1 MVAGNTGADVAVVCD
16 DLHVRYPGMAAFA
29 VQGVSTRVPAGS
41 WLNLVG
47 PNGCGKTS
55 LLHAIAQVLPVDSG
69 VVRVA
74 GVDAPIGASSPRI
87 GWAASRRRRQAA
99 RTVALMPQHPTI
111 PAGLVV
117 WDYVLLGRH
126 PHSPVPG
133 RADDEVVARCLAELG
148 LGDYAQRP
156 LGALSGGERQR
167 VSLARALAQEP
178 EVLLLDEPTSALDI
192 GHAQETLEL
201 VDSIRTRRGLSVI
214 AAMHDLT
221 LTAQYG
227 DRVLMMAAGAKIAEG
242 TPQEVLSA
250 ERINEVYRARVRVE
264 LRQGR
269 PVIIPERPG
278 G

>member
-1 MVAGNTGADVAVVCD
+1 MTAEKTAVECV
-16 DLHVRYPGMAAFA
+16 DLHVRYPGVETFA
-29 VQGVSTRVPAGS
+29 VNGVSTRVPAGS

-55 LLHAIAQVLPVDSG
+55 LLHAIAQVLPVASG
-69 VVRVA
+69 GVTVA
-74 GVDAPIGASSPRI
+74 GVDATIGAGGRRI
-87 GWAASRRRRQAA
+87 GRAAGRRRRQAA

-111 PAGLVV
+111 PAGLPV

-133 RADDEVVARCLAELG
+133 RADDAVVARCLEELH
-148 LGDYAQRP
+148 LGDYARRP
-156 LGALSGGERQR
+156 LAALSGGERQR

-201 VDSIRTRRGLSVI
+201 IDSIRARRGLSVI

-227 DRVLMMAAGAKIAEG
+227 DAVLMMAAGEKIAEG

-250 ERINEVYRARVRVE
+250 GRINEVYGARVRVE
-264 LRQGR
+264 LRHGR
-269 PVIIPERPG
+269 PAIIPERPG
-278 G
+278 TTP